1 MPLISVMM
9 PIFNGQRD
17 LKEAL
22 DSVLAQTFSDFELI
36 CVDDGSTDNSLDL
49 LSHYQDRIIIIRQEN
64 AGQGAA
70 RNAGVRRASGRYIAF
85 IDQDDRWYPTKLEH
99 QMAAFRDDPKAVLVY
114 SNSDRMDENS
124 RLTEVGAT
132 LSERP
137 SALASP
143 LGRLIEE
150 GLVLPSSMLV
160 RRDAFEQAGGFDAHL
175 RGFEDFDLSARLKQ
189 AGRFIFLEQP
199 ALCYRVHRKGFSTR
213 GGIAIIRSRERFLL
227 RMQELYAGRPE
238 KQRLINAM
246 LADCYSDWGMEEMN
260 SGKRRPARSFFMR
273 SIKYN
278 PIKGRTYVRC
288 LRTFLAG

>member
-1 MPLISVMM
+1 MV
-9 PIFNGQRD
+9 
-17 LKEAL
+17 
-22 DSVLAQTFSDFELI
+22 SDE
-36 CVDDGSTDNSLDL
+36 
-49 LSHYQDRIIIIRQEN
+49 E
-64 AGQGAA
+64 
-70 RNAGVRRASGRYIAF
+70 
-85 IDQDDRWYPTKLEH
+85 LEH
-99 QMAAFRDDPKAVLVY
+99 QMAAFQDDPGAVLVY

-199 ALCYRVHRKGFSTR
+199 ALCYRVHQKGFSTR

-227 RMQELYAGRPE
+227 RMQELYAGRRD

-246 LADCYSDWGMEEMN
+246 LTRLLFRLGHGRNEVQKAT
-260 SGKRRPARSFFMR
+260 ARSLFMR
-273 SIKYN
+273 SIRYN
-278 PIKGRTYVRC
+278 PIKGRTYIRC
-288 LRTFLAG
+288 LRTFLPAFEPSSLDSSARKIWNG